1 MELLVLVFYLGEHA
15 FCLFMVVFVKTTGLT
30 VLNTNIALGKFLS
43 VVHAQLSCI
52 FDIAQLLLGQRFRIF
67 RLEAQGD
74 EYSQV
79 GFLLVA
85 L

>member
-1 MELLVLVFYLGEHA
+1 MEMAQQGLD
-15 FCLFMVVFVKTTGLT
+15 CSLT